1 MLLIKIG
8 GGETLNLPGIAA
20 GIATLDDEQVVVVH
34 GANALRDALGRRL
47 GIEKQVITSVSGYDS
62 VYSDKEA
69 IDLLLM
75 AYAGLR
81 NKRIVELL
89 QGQGVNAVGMTGLD
103 GAMVR
108 GRRNR
113 GMRIRQGDKVLV
125 KRDLSGKPLAVNRKL
140 LSYLLEN
147 DFTPVLTVPIVDEH
161 GTAVNSENDDIVC
174 LLDQVLKPKLVVQL
188 IEAPG
193 FLDDPDDPASV
204 VPRMTAEDMARREAE
219 AAGRMKRKMLA
230 LKRLAARPDAQ
241 VVLADGRVDD
251 PVRRALAG
259 KGTVIA

>member
-1 MLLIKIG
+1 MLLIKVG

-20 GIATLDDEQVVVVH
+20 GIAALEDEPVVVVH

-47 GIEKQVITSVSGYDS
+47 GVEKRVITSVSGYDS

-89 QGQGVNAVGMTGLD
+89 QGQGVNAVGLTGVD

-113 GMRIRQGDKVLV
+113 GIRVREGDKVRI

-140 LSYLLEN
+140 LSCLLDN

-161 GTAVNSENDDIVC
+161 GVAVNSENDDIVC
-174 LLDQVLKPKLVVQL
+174 LLDQVLKPRLVLQL
-188 IEAPG
+188 VEAPG
-193 FLDDPDDPASV
+193 FLDDPNDPGSR
-204 VPRMTAEDMARREAE
+204 VPRLDADEVARREAE
-219 AAGRMKRKMLA
+219 AEGRMKRKMLA
-230 LKRLAARPDAQ
+230 LKRLVARPGAQ
-241 VVLADGRVDD
+241 VLMADGRVDD

-259 KGTVIA
+259 HGTVIG

>member
-1 MLLIKIG
+1 MLLIKVG
-8 GGETLNLPGIAA
+8 GGESLNLPGIAA
-20 GIATLDDEQVVVVH
+20 GIAALEDEPVVVVH

-47 GIEKQVITSVSGYDS
+47 GVEKQVITSVSGYDS

-81 NKRIVELL
+81 NKRLVELL
-89 QGQGVNAVGMTGLD
+89 QGQGVNAVGLTGVD

-113 GMRIRQGDKVLV
+113 GIRVREGDKVRI
-125 KRDLSGKPLAVNRKL
+125 KRDLSGKPLVVNRKL
-140 LSYLLEN
+140 LSYLLDN

-161 GTAVNSENDDIVC
+161 GVAVNSENDDIVC
-174 LLDQVLKPKLVVQL
+174 LLDQVLKPRLVLQL
-188 IEAPG
+188 VEAPG
-193 FLDDPDDPASV
+193 FLDDPNDPGSR
-204 VPRMTAEDMARREAE
+204 VPRLDADEVARREAE
-219 AAGRMKRKMLA
+219 AEGRMKRKMLA
-230 LKRLAARPDAQ
+230 LKRLVARPGAQ
-241 VVLADGRVDD
+241 VLMADGRVDD

-259 KGTVIA
+259 HGTVIG

>member
-1 MLLIKIG
+1 MLLIKVG

-20 GIATLDDEQVVVVH
+20 GIAALEDEPVVVVH

-47 GIEKQVITSVSGYDS
+47 GVEKQVITSVSGYAS

-89 QGQGVNAVGMTGLD
+89 QGQGVNAVGLTGVD

-113 GMRIRQGDKVLV
+113 GIRVREGDKVRI
-125 KRDLSGKPLAVNRKL
+125 KRDLSGKPLVVNRKL
-140 LSYLLEN
+140 LSYLLDN

-161 GTAVNSENDDIVC
+161 GVAVNSENDDIVC
-174 LLDQVLKPKLVVQL
+174 LLDQVLKPRLVLQL
-188 IEAPG
+188 VEAPG
-193 FLDDPDDPASV
+193 FLDDPNDPGSR
-204 VPRMTAEDMARREAE
+204 VPRLDADEVARREAE
-219 AAGRMKRKMLA
+219 AEGRMKRKMLA
-230 LKRLAARPDAQ
+230 LKRLVARPGAQ
-241 VVLADGRVDD
+241 VLMADGRVDD

-259 KGTVIA
+259 HGTVIG

>member
-20 GIATLDDEQVVVVH
+20 GIAALEEEPVVVVH

-47 GIEKQVITSVSGYDS
+47 GVEKRVITSVSGYDS
-62 VYSDKEA
+62 VYSDKDA

-89 QGQGVNAVGMTGLD
+89 QGQGVNAVGLTGVD

-113 GMRIRQGDKVLV
+113 GIRVREGDKVRI
-125 KRDLSGKPLAVNRKL
+125 KRDLSGKPLVVNRKL
-140 LSYLLEN
+140 LSYLLDN

-161 GTAVNSENDDIVC
+161 GVAVNSENDDIVC
-174 LLDQVLKPKLVVQL
+174 LLDQVLKPRLVLQL
-188 IEAPG
+188 VEAPG
-193 FLDDPDDPASV
+193 FLDDPNDPSSR
-204 VPRMTAEDMARREAE
+204 VPHLNADEVARREAE
-219 AAGRMKRKMLA
+219 AEGRMKRKMLA
-230 LKRLAARPDAQ
+230 LKRLVARPDAQ
-241 VVLADGRVDD
+241 VLMADGRVDD

-259 KGTVIA
+259 HGTVIG

>member
-20 GIATLDDEQVVVVH
+20 GIAALEDEPVVVVH

-47 GIEKQVITSVSGYDS
+47 GVEKRVITSVSGYDS
-62 VYSDKEA
+62 VYSDKDA

-89 QGQGVNAVGMTGLD
+89 QGQGVNAVGLTGVD

-113 GMRIRQGDKVLV
+113 GIRVREGDKVRI
-125 KRDLSGKPLAVNRKL
+125 KRDLSGKPLVVNRKL
-140 LSYLLEN
+140 LSYLLDN

-161 GTAVNSENDDIVC
+161 GVAVNSENDDIVC
-174 LLDQVLKPKLVVQL
+174 LLDQVLKPRLVLQL
-188 IEAPG
+188 VEAPG
-193 FLDDPDDPASV
+193 FLDDPNDPSSR
-204 VPRMTAEDMARREAE
+204 VPRLDAEEVARREAE

-230 LKRLAARPDAQ
+230 LKRLVARPDAQ
-241 VVLADGRVDD
+241 VLMADGRVDD

-259 KGTVIA
+259 HGTVIG

>member
-1 MLLIKIG
+1 MLLIKVG

-20 GIATLDDEQVVVVH
+20 GIAALEDEPVVVVH

-47 GIEKQVITSVSGYDS
+47 GVEKQVITSVSGYDS

-89 QGQGVNAVGMTGLD
+89 QGQGVNAVGLTGVD

-113 GMRIRQGDKVLV
+113 GIRVREGDKVRI
-125 KRDLSGKPLAVNRKL
+125 KRDLSGKPLVVNRKL
-140 LSYLLEN
+140 LSYLLDN

-161 GTAVNSENDDIVC
+161 GVAVNSENDDIVC
-174 LLDQVLKPKLVVQL
+174 LLDQVLKPRLVLQL
-188 IEAPG
+188 VEAPG
-193 FLDDPDDPASV
+193 FLDDPNDPGSR
-204 VPRMTAEDMARREAE
+204 VPRLDADEVARREAE
-219 AAGRMKRKMLA
+219 AEGRMKRKMLA
-230 LKRLAARPDAQ
+230 LKRLVARPGAQ
-241 VVLADGRVDD
+241 VLMADGRVDD

-259 KGTVIA
+259 HGTVIG